1 MRDEE
6 FQTLLG
12 RISFSGVVTPDE
24 IFRGGDHSDRSTSG
38 DTVPD
43 PTTGSPGTFEDRAR
57 KEALVQAVDDVNPR
71 ERMVLALYYDE
82 GLTFSEIGDI
92 LGVTESRVVQ
102 IHAKAVLVLKSKFAD
117 RLESLGQGLGGDA

>member
-1 MRDEE
+1 
-6 FQTLLG
+6 
-12 RISFSGVVTPDE
+12 
-24 IFRGGDHSDRSTSG
+24 
-38 DTVPD
+38 
-43 PTTGSPGTFEDRAR
+43 
-57 KEALVQAVDDVNPR
+57 
-71 ERMVLALYYDE
+71 MVLALYYDE